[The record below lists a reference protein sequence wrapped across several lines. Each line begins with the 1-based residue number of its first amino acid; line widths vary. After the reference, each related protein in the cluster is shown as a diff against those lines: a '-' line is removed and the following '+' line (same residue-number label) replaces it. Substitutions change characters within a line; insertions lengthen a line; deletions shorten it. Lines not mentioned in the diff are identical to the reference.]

1 MRRCLVSSDDNEELM
16 RIIAEV
22 RRARRESRE
31 QYLRQQLMI
40 DFVAAALWIAFGLYV
55 FQGSMR

>member
-1 MRRCLVSSDDNEELM
+1 MSSDDKEELK
-16 RIIAEV
+16 RVIAEV
-22 RRARRESRE
+22 RQARREARE
-31 QYLRQQLMI
+31 QDFRQQLMI